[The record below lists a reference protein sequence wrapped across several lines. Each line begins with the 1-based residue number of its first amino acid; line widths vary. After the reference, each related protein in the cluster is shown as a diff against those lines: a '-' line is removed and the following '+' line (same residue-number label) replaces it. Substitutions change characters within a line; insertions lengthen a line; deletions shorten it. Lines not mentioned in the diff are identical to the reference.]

1 MNRLKTSVTIDKK
14 RATVTYRLTTTDELD
29 AFVMEAVAQAQH
41 HARQVA
47 EIIPPLAKAIRLR
60 LDLAVDKVEAYQTH
74 GRQAKSCWITLKG
87 KRYVIT
93 YNERKRA
100 IEIRPNSILG
110 AARCT
115 FDNQTAV
122 PSLNKQIAK
131 L

>member
-1 MNRLKTSVTIDKK
+1 M
-14 RATVTYRLTTTDELD
+14 TYRLTTNDDLD
-29 AFVMEAVAQAQH
+29 AFVMEAAAQAQH

-74 GRQAKSCWITLKG
+74 GRQAKSCWITLNG

-100 IEIRPNSILG
+100 IEIRPNSLLG
-110 AARCT
+110 AARFT
-115 FDNQTAV
+115 FDNRTAV
-122 PSLNKQIAK
+122 AFLNKQIAK